1 MRDLSTNSLAC
12 EENERLR
19 RFARVA
25 ASAAFALACG
35 RSELPGLP
43 LDSGG
48 APGEGGRGGAAAGN
62 GGRSFAGGGGAP
74 ASGNGGAP
82 ISGSGG
88 APISGSGGAGQS
100 GESGAGGMAD
110 VECGNGV
117 LEPGEACEPGS
128 EPPPPAFELRQGELK
143 VPVRPVVGQN
153 SAMAHF
159 AYYSRSSHTGFEAP
173 ERSSLY
179 LYRSS
184 LESAVTLV
192 VLNGVDDSS
201 GRLQPPSDIVFDI
214 QGIPEAAVLFSDDD
228 VEFARTTSTT
238 ARAEWDCTSNTDGG
252 MIQDLPVPG
261 AWHLTI
267 TPAFFAG
274 ITEWAF
280 LSGTEGTDLGA
291 GEAMSLDLSLPVE
304 IVALDLASGCRED
317 CSLPRCGDTVLDPGE
332 VCDDGNEQTGDGC
345 FGCQPES

>member
-1 MRDLSTNSLAC
+1 MFTNSIAC
-12 EENERLR
+12 EKNEWLR
-19 RFARVA
+19 GLARVVA
-25 ASAAFALACG
+25 ATAFMLACG
-35 RSELPGLP
+35 RTELTGLP

-48 APGEGGRGGAAAGN
+48 APGAGRGGAAQGN
-62 GGRSFAGGGGAP
+62 GGLAGAPISGSGGAP
-74 ASGNGGAP
+74 ISGSGGAP

-100 GESGAGGMAD
+100 GEAGAGGDAN

-117 LEPGEACEPGS
+117 LEPGEACEPGP
-128 EPPPPAFELRQGELK
+128 EPAAPAFELRQGALK

-153 SAMAHF
+153 SVTTHF

-179 LYRSS
+179 LYRES

-192 VLNGVDDSS
+192 LLNGVDDSS

-252 MIQDLPVPG
+252 MIQSLPLPG

-280 LSGTEGTDLGA
+280 LSGVEGFDLGVA
-291 GEAMSLDLSLPVE
+291 VALPLDLSLPVE
-304 IVALDLASGCRED
+304 IVALDRPSGCRDD

-332 VCDDGNEQTGDGC
+332 VCDDGNEQPGDGC
-345 FGCQPES
+345 FGCLPEP